1 MKTIHEY
8 LDDCLEKWGG
18 EPYIYTKTDSGFVGM
33 SFNEIISSAR
43 ALAAA
48 IYSGDRNRRIYIY
61 AENSARWMICDL
73 AAMGYAG
80 ICVPLDK
87 EWTAFDLENVIPQND
102 KGIFFYSESKSETAD
117 IIRKSRP
124 NMVFYS
130 IEKDMPGL
138 IEKGGKLTVP
148 PPRSDLDS
156 TAKIIFTSGTT
167 ARPKAI
173 PLTQRNMF
181 SNAEALF
188 RRTPM
193 DHRDRDYLF
202 LPLSHVY
209 AAVTNFIYTLI
220 SGMRIYLCRDLR
232 EINSDIISL
241 RPSILCTVPIMLSAM
256 HRLMTEELLDALR
269 QLRFFYIGG
278 SVSDPEMKNWFIER
292 GINLLESY
300 GTTETSVIA
309 VSKIICGKAE
319 NVPTLLDGPQVRIA
333 DSDENGIGE
342 IVVGGISVMS
352 GYLEVDD
359 NSRYFDSDGYFRTGD
374 LGKLDSEGH
383 LYLFGRKKR
392 MLDTSDGNNVYAD
405 EIEDMLK
412 ESPMINAAKVYMEDG
427 KISATVF
434 ADLISYA
441 REEVQSYVDG
451 VNLRLPKFKRIITLH
466 ITDDKPGGRL
476 K

>member
-8 LDDCLEKWGG
+8 LDDCLEKWGD
-18 EPYIYTKTDSGFVGM
+18 EPYIYTKTDSGFTGR

-48 IYSGDRNRRIYIY
+48 IYSGDKNRRIYIY
-61 AENSARWMICDL
+61 AENSAEWMICDL
-73 AAMGYAG
+73 AAMGYVG

-87 EWTAFDLENVIPQND
+87 EWTAFDLENAIAQND
-102 KGIFFYSESKSETAD
+102 KGIFFYSEGKSETAD

-124 NMVFYS
+124 DMVFYS

-148 PPRSDLDS
+148 PPQSDLDS

-193 DHRDRDYLF
+193 DHSDRDYLF

-220 SGMRIYLCRDLR
+220 SGMKIYLCRDLR
-232 EINSDIISL
+232 EINSDIINL

-256 HRLMTEELLDALR
+256 HRLMTEELLDTLR

-278 SVSDPEMKNWFIER
+278 SVSDPKMKKWFIDR
-292 GINLLESY
+292 GVNLLEAY

-309 VSKIICGKAE
+309 VSKIVSGKAE
-319 NVPTLLDGPQVRIA
+319 NIPTLLDGPQVRIT

-352 GYLEVDD
+352 GYLEAAD
-359 NSRYFDSDGYFRTGD
+359 NSRYFDPNGYFRTGD
-374 LGKLDSEGH
+374 LGKIDSDGH

-412 ESPMINAAKVYMEDG
+412 ESPMINTAKVYMEDG
-427 KISATVF
+427 KIAAAVF
-434 ADLISYA
+434 ADLTSYTC
-441 REEVQSYVDG
+441 EDIQYYVNG